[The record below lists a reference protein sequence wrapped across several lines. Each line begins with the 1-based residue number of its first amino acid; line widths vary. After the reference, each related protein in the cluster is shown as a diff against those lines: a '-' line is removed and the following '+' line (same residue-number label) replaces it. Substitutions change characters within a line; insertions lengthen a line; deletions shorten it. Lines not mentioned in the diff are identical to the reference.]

1 MAFRN
6 RYGRVRYYGSKPPV
20 NDCIPVISDLNS
32 YVSKPRDIRNS
43 FPYARPQHNLTTSTS
58 VDKVEVIDLT
68 GNSVPDKP
76 VATTSAKPMGLD
88 MSKTVDF
95 REQRTLSS
103 STVEVLYNAGEQK
116 RPAKRRHHSSVTPG
130 SQDDVPVEHKRAR
143 PSFSNPA
150 TVIPR
155 HFRFNSYDAPPPV
168 FTLDTVSSGLKK
180 CHCDKMLVAIFG
192 MSDRFFM
199 K

>member
-6 RYGRVRYYGSKPPV
+6 RDGRMRYYGSKAS
-20 NDCIPVISDLNS
+20 NHVISDLNS

-43 FPYARPQHNLTTSTS
+43 FPYARPQHNLATSTS

-76 VATTSAKPMGLD
+76 VATTSAKPMRLD

-168 FTLDTVSSGLKK
+168 FTLNTVSSGLKK